1 MMHLNPP
8 MEKEAPEEIE
18 NWKTKAPKYIRK
30 ENNRFVFLLMIK
42 KLPLGSTP
50 MDHILRLKKMTL
62 NPIQKMGV
70 RALTRPSSLDF
81 RLVPGSVAR
90 LPLHSRSLRRH

>member
-1 MMHLNPP
+1 MHLNPP
-8 MEKEAPEEIE
+8 MEKEAQEEIGSR
-18 NWKTKAPKYIRK
+18 KTEAPKNIRK
-30 ENNRFVFLLMIK
+30 ENNRFVFLLTRK
-42 KLPLGSTP
+42 RLPHGSTP
-50 MDHILRLKKMTL
+50 MDHIPRLKKMTL